1 MNFTDIKRLSKD
13 IKIPV
18 TQGQNNVR
26 KIIFPENFM
35 TVILLLEAG
44 QIIKNQLNHQYPLSL
59 GIKI

>member
-26 KIIFPENFM
+26 KLILPENFM
-35 TVILLLEAG
+35 SVILLLEAS